1 MQPLEGVVQSYPW
14 GSRTLLAEL
23 RGEESPSPRPQAEIW
38 FGAHP
43 LGPSTVGGRPLPDVI
58 ADDPAGQVGEADGQL
73 PFLLKLLAADAP
85 LSLQAHPTR
94 EQAERGYAAEDEAG
108 VAVTA
113 PDRNYR
119 DPNHKPELL
128 VALTEFHALAG
139 FRPLDR
145 TRELFAELDIPELG
159 RYLVL
164 LDAGTP
170 EEGLRSLFTTLLTL
184 PSGVL
189 GDLVDAVARAC
200 AAYDGGGWIGQVAAT
215 TADIALRYPGDPGVL
230 ASMLLNRITLQ
241 PGEAVYLGARQLHA
255 YLSGMGVEIMA
266 NSDNVLRG
274 GLTSKHVDV
283 VELLRVLEFAP
294 LDDPVVRPR
303 TDGADPRVRRW
314 DVPVGEFRLES
325 ADLAAGQEWSPSGDG
340 RPRILLCVAGSAI
353 AGGAA
358 DGARD
363 DAAALELTPG
373 AAAWVPAA
381 DDAPQVVAGDA
392 GATVFA
398 ATTGRPSG

>member
-1 MQPLEGVVQSYPW
+1 MLPLEGVVQSYPW
-14 GSRTLLAEL
+14 GSRTLLADL

-43 LGPSTVGGRPLPDVI
+43 LGPSTAGDRPLPDVI
-58 ADDPAGQVGEADGQL
+58 AEDPAGQVGDAGGDL

-108 VAVTA
+108 VPVTA

-139 FRPLDR
+139 FRPLER
-145 TRELFAELDIPELG
+145 TRELFAELAIPELE

-164 LDAGTP
+164 LDAVTP
-170 EEGLRSLFTTLLTL
+170 EEGLRSLFTTWLTL
-184 PSGVL
+184 PAGVL

-200 AAYDGGGWIGQVAAT
+200 AAYDGGGWVGQVAAT
-215 TADIALRYPGDPGVL
+215 TADIAVRYPGDPGVL
-230 ASMLLNRITLQ
+230 ASMLLNRVTLQ
-241 PGEAVYLGARQLHA
+241 PGEAVFLGARQLHA

-294 LDDPVVRPR
+294 LEDPVVSPMGDPR
-303 TDGADPRVRRW
+303 DDRVRRW
-314 DVPVGEFRLES
+314 AVPVDEFRLES
-325 ADLAAGQEWSPSGDG
+325 AELAAGDAWEPSGDG
-340 RPRILLCVAGSAI
+340 SPRIVLAVSGSATVSG
-353 AGGAA
+353 AGESGEPVELAA
-358 DGARD
+358 GR
-363 DAAALELTPG
+363 
-373 AAAWVPAA
+373 AAWVAA
-381 DDAPQVVAGDA
+381 SADGPSVVAGDG
-392 GATVFA
+392 GAVVFC
-398 ATTGRPSG
+398 ATTGGQ